1 MINVLPT
8 GRFTGRVIL
17 STGLASGHGDNC
29 AIQLKT
35 AVTLVNGAQGGG
47 YVAIGKLLEDAT
59 GKYMALPDE
68 NDTTTHAAILLDS
81 WYRYNASDSR
91 ALLRAGYW
99 DYTTQARTGLIVHT
113 DITPAFTVAT
123 FGFRCSLSEGNL

>member
-17 STGLASGHGDNC
+17 SAGLSSNHGDDC

-35 AVTLVNGAQGGG
+35 AVTLVSGAQGGN
-47 YVAIGKLLEDAT
+47 YLAIGKLLEDAT

-68 NDTTTHAAILLDS
+68 SDVATHAAILLDS

-91 ALLRAGYW
+91 ALERAGYW
-99 DYTTQARTGLIVHT
+99 VDTTQARTGLIVIT
-113 DITPAFTVAT
+113 SYTPAYTVYDL
-123 FGFRCSLSEGNL
+123 GFRCSLSEGNL